1 MAASPGSTAQGRAV
15 NPLEDAHTVVA
26 LRRGLLQWYAENKR
40 PLAWRENKE
49 PYRVWVSEIML
60 QQTRVDQMDAYY
72 RRFLDR
78 FPTLGDLAGAS
89 EEQVLKAWEG
99 LGYYARAR
107 NMRRAAQQV
116 AEQRAGVLPDTYE
129 GLLDLPGI
137 GPYTAAAVSSIAF
150 DRPHPVLDGN
160 VTRVLCRLLRIEED
174 PRKTSIRARLIAAGE
189 TLISPEH
196 PGDFNQAL
204 MELGASV
211 CAPLNPACELCPIR
225 LWCRARQELDDP
237 GRLPF
242 KAPKKPR
249 PHHREVAGFIR
260 RGSALLVTKRPSDA
274 MLGGLWELPGGRFMR
289 GEHPPAALRRTLR
302 EQLGIA
308 VQTGRQLA
316 EIAHGYSHFTITLHA
331 VAASISEGDPHAGN
345 SADWCWAE
353 STELNELPFDRAH
366 RRLLDLLA
374 SV

>member
-1 MAASPGSTAQGRAV
+1 M
-15 NPLEDAHTVVA
+15 NPLEDADTVA
-26 LRRGLLQWYAENKR
+26 ELRRGLLQWYADNKR

-49 PYRVWVSEIML
+49 PYRIWVSEIML
-60 QQTRVDQMDAYY
+60 QQTRVDQMDTYY

-78 FPTLGDLAGAS
+78 FPTLGDLARAS

-116 AEQRAGVLPDTYE
+116 AQHRAGELPDTYE
-129 GLLDLPGI
+129 ELLDLPGI

-174 PRKTSIRARLIAAGE
+174 PRRTSTRARLIAAGE
-189 TLISPEH
+189 TLISPRH

-204 MELGASV
+204 MELGAGV
-211 CAPLNPACELCPIR
+211 CTPLNPACECCP
-225 LWCRARQELDDP
+225 LQVWCRARQELDDP
-237 GRLPF
+237 GRLPLRT
-242 KAPKKPR
+242 PKKSR
-249 PHHREVAGFIR
+249 PHHHEVVGVIHC
-260 RGSALLVTKRPSDA
+260 GSALLVTRRPSSA
-274 MLGGLWELPGGRFMR
+274 MLGGLWELPGGRFKR
-289 GEHPPAALRRTLR
+289 GERPPAALRRTLR

-308 VQTGRQLA
+308 VEAGRQLA
-316 EIAHGYSHFTITLHA
+316 EISHGYSHFTITLSA
-331 VAASISEGDPHAGN
+331 IAATIAAGDPRTCE
-345 SADWCWAE
+345 SADWRWAGAQ
-353 STELNELPFDRAH
+353 ELNDLPFDRAH

-374 SV
+374 SLEEE